1 MKVIAHRGNL
11 KGPNPERENSPEYL
25 LEAIKAGYDCEVD
38 VWYDNN
44 NQLYLGHNNPQYKID
59 HTFLNN
65 ERFWCHAKNLEALEY
80 MLVNDIH
87 CFWHE
92 HDERTLTSKGF
103 IWTYP
108 KQETNFKSIICMIN
122 PEDTAPK
129 DCYGICTDW
138 VNKHK

>member
-25 LEAIKAGYDCEVD
+25 LEAIEAGYDCEVD

-44 NQLYLGHNNPQYKID
+44 NQLYLGHDHPHYKID
-59 HTFLNN
+59 HAFLSN
-65 ERFWCHAKNLEALEY
+65 EHFWCHAKNLEALEY
-80 MLVNDIH
+80 MLVNNIH

-92 HDERTLTSKGF
+92 HDARTLTSKGF

-108 KQETNFKSIICMIN
+108 KQETTFKSIICMIT
-122 PEDTAPK
+122 PEDIAPK

-138 VNKHK
+138 VNNHR

>member
-11 KGPNPERENSPEYL
+11 KGPNPDRENSPEYL
-25 LEAIKAGYDCEVD
+25 LEAVKAGYDCEVD

-44 NQLYLGHNNPQYKID
+44 NQLFLGHNHPQYKID
-59 HTFLNN
+59 HAFLSNKH
-65 ERFWCHAKNLEALEY
+65 FWCHAKNLEALEY
-80 MLVNDIH
+80 MLVNNIH

-92 HDERTLTSKGF
+92 HDARTLTSKGF

-108 KQETNFKSIICMIN
+108 NQDTNFKSIICMIN
-122 PEDTAPK
+122 PEDIAPK

-138 VNKHK
+138 VKNHK